1 MNLSELLNSD
11 MTTLSRQARQ
21 GFDWWLR
28 EISALVPANLLPAGL
43 GGAQRLTAYHRL
55 ESGDQLIV
63 ATTNGVDTLVI
74 PRELCLVRHLT
85 LPRMSDAD
93 LRALVEIDSDR
104 ILPLAAD
111 TVVTGMRNTGPAAQE
126 GMVDV
131 VIGAAPLAWARS
143 IAAKLI
149 DAGIE
154 PYRIGPLHADGESLE
169 FDLGP
174 AMRKAG
180 LLPARPP
187 VARFWWT
194 AVAVLAL
201 VNVGVA
207 ILRDSQQVSR
217 MQELVDS
224 QSTALGA
231 VRRIEDRLRDNAR
244 KVEALRNKREQ
255 QQPLRT
261 LARLGAAMPQQS
273 WIQHLEW
280 DGAKI
285 RVSGYAAKDVNA
297 VAAVKASGAFSGVR
311 ASRAE
316 ALAETVAG
324 QPFDFS
330 ASLQEKR

>member
-43 GGAQRLTAYHRL
+43 GGARRLTAYHRL
-55 ESGDQLIV
+55 ESGDRLIV
-63 ATTNGVDTLVI
+63 ATTAGTDTLVV
-74 PRELCLVRHLT
+74 PREHCLVRHLT
-85 LPRMSDAD
+85 LPAMNDAD
-93 LRALVEIDSDR
+93 LRALVEMDADR

-111 TVVTGMRNTGPAAQE
+111 AVVIGIRNAGPAAQE

-131 VIGAAPLAWARS
+131 IVGAAPLAWARQL
-143 IAAKLI
+143 ATTLVE
-149 DAGIE
+149 AGVE
-154 PYRIGPLHADGESLE
+154 PYRIGPLDDAADRLE
-169 FDLGP
+169 FDLAP

-187 VARFWWT
+187 VAKFWWS

-207 ILRDSQQVSR
+207 VLRDQQQVNR

-224 QSTALGA
+224 QSPALGA

-244 KVEALRNKREQ
+244 QVEAVRARRDR

-261 LARLGAAMPQQS
+261 LARLGAAMPEQS

-285 RVSGYAAKDVNA
+285 RVSGYAAQGVNA
-297 VAAVKASGAFSGVR
+297 VAAVKASGAFSSVR

-324 QPFDFS
+324 KPFDFS
-330 ASLQEKR
+330 ASLQEKH

>member
-1 MNLSELLNSD
+1 MNLSELLSSD

-28 EISALVPANLLPAGL
+28 EISALVPANMLPAGL
-43 GGAQRLTAYHRL
+43 GGRQRLTAFHRL
-55 ESGDQLIV
+55 NGEEQLVAATVSG
-63 ATTNGVDTLVI
+63 ADTLVI
-74 PRELCLVRHLT
+74 PREVCLVRHLT
-85 LPRMSDAD
+85 LPTMNDAD
-93 LRALVEIDSDR
+93 LRALVEMDADR

-111 TVVTGMRNTGPAAQE
+111 AVVIGMRSAGPAAQE

-131 VIGAAPLAWARS
+131 IVGAVPLAWARRITS
-143 IAAKLI
+143 ALAE
-149 DAGIE
+149 AGIE
-154 PYRIGPLHADGESLE
+154 PYRIGPLDELGERLE
-169 FDLGP
+169 FDLAP

-180 LLPARPP
+180 LLAPRPP
-187 VARFWWT
+187 VAKFWWI

-207 ILRDSQQVSR
+207 ILRDQQQVNR
-217 MQELVDS
+217 MQELIDT
-224 QSTALGA
+224 QATALGA
-231 VRRIEDRLRDNAR
+231 VKRFEDRLHGNAQ
-244 KVEALRNKREQ
+244 KVEAIRAKRDA

-261 LARLGAAMPQQS
+261 LARLGAAMPEQS
-273 WIQHLEW
+273 WVQHLEW

-285 RVSGYAAKDVNA
+285 RVSGYAAQGVNA

-324 QPFDFS
+324 RPFDFS

>member
-1 MNLSELLNSD
+1 MTLSELLSSD

-43 GGAQRLTAYHRL
+43 GGARRIAAYHRL
-55 ESGDQLIV
+55 DGHENLIA
-63 ATTNGVDTLVI
+63 ATTAGVDTLVI
-74 PRELCLVRHLT
+74 PRDVCLVRHLS
-85 LPRMSDAD
+85 LPTMSDAD
-93 LRALVEIDSDR
+93 LRALVEMDADR

-111 TVVTGMRNTGPAAQE
+111 AVVIGIRNAGPAAQD

-131 VIGAAPLAWARS
+131 VVGAVPLAWARR
-143 IAAKLI
+143 IAATLVA
-149 DAGIE
+149 AGIE
-154 PYRIGPLHADGESLE
+154 PYRIGPLDEQGERLE
-169 FDLGP
+169 FDLAP

-180 LLPARPP
+180 LLPARAP
-187 VARFWWT
+187 VAKFWWT

-201 VNVGVA
+201 ANVGIA
-207 ILRDSQQVSR
+207 ILRDQQQVNR

-231 VRRIEDRLRDNAR
+231 VRRIEDRLHGNAR
-244 KVEALRNKREQ
+244 KVEGVQEKRDH

-261 LARLGAAMPQQS
+261 LARLGAAMPEQS
-273 WIQHLEW
+273 WVQHLEW

-285 RVSGYAAKDVNA
+285 RVSGYAAPGVNA

-324 QPFDFS
+324 KPFDFS